1 MRKIIAILLILLC
14 AGGLE
19 SCRDSKLTSSKSS
32 IDTIVSVQENGDS
45 LFFVINEK
53 NETIDWWGYSLGV
66 KVSRQQYDSIRK
78 IADTLQNLQ
87 TNKDSGT
94 NNKGLNEIRFAHF
107 EDKDWLDNDYIRC
120 LRKYLDD
127 YLSGKI
133 EDDGLEPYKEIIKGK
148 FVLGDT
154 EPFLLG
160 GLFIRFI
167 FLDSPN
173 NMFSAWVY
181 SDVDEDREVVTGYS
195 VRAIK
200 LEDDNS
206 GFTKNRILELVKE
219 HPELKLW

>member
-19 SCRDSKLTSSKSS
+19 SCRDSKLTSSKSP
-32 IDTIVSVQENGDS
+32 IDTIVGVQEND
-45 LFFVINEK
+45 
-53 NETIDWWGYSLGV
+53 
-66 KVSRQQYDSIRK
+66 
-78 IADTLQNLQ
+78 DTLQNLQ
-87 TNKDSGT
+87 TNEDSGT
-94 NNKGLNEIRFAHF
+94 NNKGLNDIRFAHF

>member
-19 SCRDSKLTSSKSS
+19 SCQDSKLKSSKSP

-66 KVSRQQYDSIRK
+66 KVNKQQYDSIRK

-94 NNKGLNEIRFAHF
+94 NNKGLNDIRFAHF

-133 EDDGLEPYKEIIKGK
+133 EDDGLEPYKEIIQGK

>member
-1 MRKIIAILLILLC
+1 MRNLIAFLWTLLC
-14 AGGLE
+14 IGGIV
-19 SCRDSKLTSSKSS
+19 SCQDGKLKSSKSPNN
-32 IDTIVSVQENGDS
+32 TIVGVQEND
-45 LFFVINEK
+45 
-53 NETIDWWGYSLGV
+53 
-66 KVSRQQYDSIRK
+66 
-78 IADTLQNLQ
+78 DTLQNLQ

-127 YLSGKI
+127 YLCGKI
-133 EDDGLEPYKEIIKGK
+133 EDDGLEPYKGIIQGK

-154 EPFLLG
+154 EPFILG

-167 FLDSPN
+167 FVDSPN

>member
-19 SCRDSKLTSSKSS
+19 SCRDSKLTSSKSP

-66 KVSRQQYDSIRK
+66 KVNKQQYDSIRK
-78 IADTLQNLQ
+78 IADTLQILQ

-94 NNKGLNEIRFAHF
+94 NNKGLNDIRFAHF

-127 YLSGKI
+127 YLCGKI
-133 EDDGLEPYKEIIKGK
+133 EDDGLEPYKEIIQGK